1 MSHARLIAAAILLS
15 GGAAARDLPP
25 ELVIPA
31 DGVRPGSVAGI
42 PARIRVDPSAL
53 GVPMLNPDLAARAG
67 LKGGMIGLTYAIGPV
82 KVRGRTAVTQI
93 DLGRGPVKRRAG
105 WAERAFAADADGA
118 VGPGGLPDPVIRFQL
133 RPTVPGER
141 TTALPMADGGGA
153 FGGWGGTF
161 AVIEVNGG
169 PIRVRFDPRRPTSA
183 TAGAG
188 VAIAQAGSGT
198 LEGAATPAEI
208 RFGVERPVRAMRL
221 ARPIAVGPLVVDRL
235 LVRVSDFGSANSI
248 ADADATAADP
258 DEVVVTA
265 KGKRDRSNDMLT
277 LGRDHLDRCSS
288 LTFHKPAK
296 QVRLSCL

>member
-1 MSHARLIAAAILLS
+1 MLVLV
-15 GGAAARDLPP
+15 GGVAGARDARP

-31 DGVRPGSVAGI
+31 DGVRSGSVAGV

-67 LKGGMIGLTYAIGPV
+67 LKGGMIGLTYAVGPV
-82 KVRGRTAVTQI
+82 EVKGRTAVTRI

-105 WAERAFAADADGA
+105 WAERAFAVGADGA

-133 RPTVPGER
+133 RASIAGER
-141 TTALPMADGGGA
+141 TVALPMANGGGV

-161 AVIEVNGG
+161 ATIDVGGG
-169 PIRVRFDPRRPTSA
+169 PIRVRFDPRRPTFA

-188 VAIAQAGSGT
+188 VAIAQGGGGM
-198 LEGAATPAEI
+198 LEGAATRAEI

-221 ARPIAVGPLVVDRL
+221 ARPLMIGPLAVDRL
-235 LVRVSDFGSANSI
+235 LVRVSDFGTASSI
-248 ADADATAADP
+248 ADADAAAADP

-277 LGRDHLDRCSS
+277 LGHDQLDRCSS
-288 LTFHKPAK
+288 ITFDKPAK
-296 QVRLSCL
+296 RIRLTCA